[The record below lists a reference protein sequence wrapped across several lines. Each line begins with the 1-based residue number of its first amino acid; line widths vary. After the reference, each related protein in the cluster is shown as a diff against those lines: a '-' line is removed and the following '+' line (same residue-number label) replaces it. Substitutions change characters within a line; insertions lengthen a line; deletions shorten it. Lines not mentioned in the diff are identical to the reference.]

1 MIKRII
7 LFVVQFACFFGLMD
21 VGGNWDFINL
31 SLEMR
36 QLQQGIM
43 QPKVL
48 IPTIKYPI
56 SSTHILIAN
65 GLIYAGILLALILL
79 IEALR
84 KKLKPWGGITVLA
97 WVCAVV
103 LALALKMGLPPAP
116 TTDGLLMHFQ
126 WIARP
131 FLG

>member
-1 MIKRII
+1 MIKRIVFFA
-7 LFVVQFACFFGLMD
+7 LQFACFFALMD
-21 VGGNWDFINL
+21 LGGNWDFVNL

-36 QLQQGIM
+36 QMQQGNF

-84 KKLKPWGGITVLA
+84 KKLKPWGGITVFA

-103 LALALKMGLPPAP
+103 IALALKIGLPPAP
-116 TTDGLLMHFQ
+116 TADSLLMNLHHA
-126 WIARP
+126 ITA
-131 FLG
+131 LLA